1 MLDAARDA
9 KLIYGLR
16 QDCTKKEM
24 QKALAEGTVMKYL
37 QKVPIHNEELTDFT
51 NNCSQKLIQSSS
63 LAALEFKSI
72 VLSM

>member
-1 MLDAARDA
+1 MSTGGGWQDQVGGITSGLKYITSMWYVLDAARDA

-37 QKVPIHNEELTDFT
+37 QKVHNNRHCLF
-51 NNCSQKLIQSSS
+51 
-63 LAALEFKSI
+63 
-72 VLSM
+72 